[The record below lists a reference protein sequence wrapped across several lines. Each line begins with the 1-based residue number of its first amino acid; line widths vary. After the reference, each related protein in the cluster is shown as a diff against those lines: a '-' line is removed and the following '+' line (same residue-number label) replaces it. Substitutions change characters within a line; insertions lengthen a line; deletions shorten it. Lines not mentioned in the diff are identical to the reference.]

1 MLRSAFRR
9 CTLAVLLLAPCLA
22 LAGCASTIHIA
33 HPHLQDQLT
42 RVKRLALLP
51 PDTRV
56 FRQEFAGGQLVED
69 WSLVAR
75 NAVAEA
81 VTARFGADG
90 RFVVAPMEPDPA
102 PSAREE
108 LEHVRRVF
116 ARNAELRIAGIEKG
130 PVSCMPATV
139 SNLRQAIDA
148 DAWLLVYA
156 FDRVVTS
163 GYVWGNVGVGAAAVV
178 LIMGMAVGA
187 AAGGGI
193 GPAIIPPVGPSGPD
207 AGPRVF
213 AMCLVDARTGE
224 TLWFDA
230 RRSGFDIR
238 DRGSVEA
245 VISEL
250 YGSLTGPRPP

>member
-1 MLRSAFRR
+1 MRRLTFRP
-9 CTLAVLLLAPCLA
+9 CSLALPLVASCLA
-22 LAGCASTIHIA
+22 LIGCGSAIHVA

-69 WSLVAR
+69 SSLVAR
-75 NAVAEA
+75 HSVAEA
-81 VTARFGADG
+81 VSARFGADG
-90 RFVVAPMEPDPA
+90 RFVMVPLEPDPA

-116 ARNAELRIAGIEKG
+116 ARHAELRITGAKG
-130 PVSCMPATV
+130 PPSCLPAAV
-139 SNLRQAIDA
+139 SNLREAIDA

-156 FDRVVTS
+156 FGHISTS
-163 GYVWGNVGVGAAAVV
+163 GFAAGQVGVGALVV
-178 LIMGMAVGA
+178 AGTALSVLGGA
-187 AAGGGI
+187 PGGLPNLFA
-193 GPAIIPPVGPSGPD
+193 GPAD
-207 AGPRVF
+207 AGPSVF

-224 TLWFDA
+224 TLWFGA
-230 RRSGFDIR
+230 RRAGFDLG

-245 VISEL
+245 VVTEL
-250 YGSLTGPRPP
+250 YGSLTGSRSR